1 MESASVEL
9 KGISP
14 SRLFSVFSNVPVL
27 VIFSPVPYFL
37 RCYLS
42 CLPIILA
49 VSLTLRFSIGHN
61 ASDNSEPL
69 VVKGEDSSDTE
80 TGDLKKAKRA
90 RSTNATAELRAS
102 KIAQAANN
110 NKTLAAGIPLRRL
123 DPKSGYEMEETGI

>member
-14 SRLFSVFSNVPVL
+14 FRLFSVFSNVPVL
-27 VIFSPVPYFL
+27 VIFSSVPYFL

-42 CLPIILA
+42 CLPFILA
-49 VSLTLRFSIGHN
+49 VSLTLRFSIDHN
-61 ASDNSEPL
+61 AFDDSEPL
-69 VVKGEDSSDTE
+69 VVKSEDSSDTE

-110 NKTLAAGIPLRRL
+110 NKTLAAGIQLRRL
-123 DPKSGYEMEETGI
+123 NPKSEYEMEETGI